1 LTAIHGFSPSF
12 GRQACL
18 CLSATDSTNR
28 NLSAHCRHIRSRS
41 KHLFAILK
49 REARSLSRRC
59 EQRRDLTGSRC
70 QLDWFFNVA
79 IAALSLE
86 AAFCILFRIIAA
98 DRVAQSISSTP
109 NYCACTGNGQAATH
123 HRD

>member
-1 LTAIHGFSPSF
+1 
-12 GRQACL
+12 
-18 CLSATDSTNR
+18 LSATDSTNR
-28 NLSAHCRHIRSRS
+28 NLSAHCRHIGSRS

-49 REARSLSRRC
+49 REAGSLSRRC

-70 QLDWFFNVA
+70 QLDWFDVA

-98 DRVAQSISSTP
+98 DRVAQSISSMP
-109 NYCACTGNGQAATH
+109 NYCACTGNGNAPQRLNPDESGHAKI
-123 HRD
+123 